1 MRPIKTVQL
10 EKAFYGQLPF
20 LAKLNGLLPLSIFFI
35 LLSKIPFHQI
45 ENGISLDTPLSE
57 NWSKFGKN
65 QLKTKGASTWV
76 TLI

>member
-20 LAKLNGLLPLSIFFI
+20 FGKAQWPSPLSIFFI

>member
-20 LAKLNGLLPLSIFFI
+20 LAKLNGLLPFSIFFI

-45 ENGISLDTPLSE
+45 
-57 NWSKFGKN
+57 
-65 QLKTKGASTWV
+65 
-76 TLI
+76 

>member
-1 MRPIKTVQL
+1 MANYL
-10 EKAFYGQLPF
+10 F